1 MNVSEMYHIPDHW
14 QNECVQLLVLTG
26 KDTIIKILKLTMTL
40 AQDQSIIDVVTT
52 IARRRVVGRRHH
64 LHPVIE
70 KGNKSADPMKKVYDP
85 TPIDISLIGNMMNTI
100 VCTMNEDLIQDRPD
114 QVMNDLL
121 MNL

>member
-70 KGNKSADPMKKVYDP
+70 KGNKSADPTKRVYDP
-85 TPIDISLIGNMMNTI
+85 TDVSLIENRMNTI
-100 VCTMNEDLIQDRPD
+100 VYPMNVGPIQDRLD
-114 QVMNDLL
+114 RAMNDLL